1 MTHILQLDASAR
13 PGRAGIHEHGSHSR
27 SLTHRFVSWWQA
39 RRPEDT
45 VTYRD
50 IGGTPPSFIDQQWIQ
65 AAFTPPE
72 KHEPWMDDTLEESDQ
87 LIDELVQADILII
100 GAPLYNFGMP
110 AALKAWVDQVVRMGR
125 TVEYDPSTP
134 EDPFTPLLADRPRH
148 AVILSS
154 RGGVGFEPGGELAHM
169 NHLEPGLTT
178 VLEFVGITNVHSIA
192 IENQEEGGDALAE
205 SIAVAEQRV
214 DALVARLQETLHAET
229 GRTNEAADELLTSQS
244 LLSSV

>member
-1 MTHILQLDASAR
+1 
-13 PGRAGIHEHGSHSR
+13 
-27 SLTHRFVSWWQA
+27 
-39 RRPEDT
+39 
-45 VTYRD
+45 
-50 IGGTPPSFIDQQWIQ
+50 
-65 AAFTPPE
+65 
-72 KHEPWMDDTLEESDQ
+72 
-87 LIDELVQADILII
+87 
-100 GAPLYNFGMP
+100 
-110 AALKAWVDQVVRMGR
+110 
-125 TVEYDPSTP
+125 
-134 EDPFTPLLADRPRH
+134 
-148 AVILSS
+148 
-154 RGGVGFEPGGELAHM
+154 M